1 MSNTAIVKTT
11 GKSCLSIKV
20 QTLSALFAIIS
31 AVVLPQIFHIL
42 GTISGLGTIPGDVFL
57 PMHLPIILVG
67 LLAGP
72 YAGAISGLLAPVVSF
87 SLSGMPNIIILPFMV
102 IELFAYGL
110 TSGIL
115 RNIKIPTILKVFIS
129 QICGRVA
136 FLLSILTS
144 VYISGNSSISI
155 NAILNS
161 LRSGIFGIVI
171 QLILFPL
178 IIYRIENFKKSK
190 NQN

>member
-144 VYISGNSSISI
+144 VYISGNNSISI